1 MPDQAQH
8 DKRPHLVLSDTS
20 NTKAFTSH
28 SAKGGGPKPPPELN
42 RAQHG
47 AALRAQLQAIRATSQ
62 DLIARQQEIGLD
74 SGLGLQIQFRSQPD
88 VELAFESLQ
97 FEPGHIELLSI
108 HTEGEYTY
116 ANVFVPDGKLDHFE
130 KKITDYLEEKK
141 DKNGKARDNK
151 PLLNTIESIRA
162 AELRELWNDAPEL
175 LPSDPDEVFWWEV
188 WLPVREQR
196 DLVIGDF
203 RKLAA
208 LAGCEVSE
216 RHVTFPE
223 RTVML
228 MRGSQRQFS
237 QSVLTLNCVAELRR
251 AKETAELFDGMDA
264 EGQQQW
270 TDELL
275 ARTNFPPHQDDVPR
289 VCLIDSGVNRGHP
302 LLEPLLSDADLH
314 SVEPAWGVYDEANH
328 GTGLAGIA
336 SYGDLT
342 DALAADHAIQIE
354 HLLESVKLVREE
366 GANPGS
372 NEFHADLFAEA
383 VSRPEVAAP
392 ARSRVF
398 NCAVTTDDGRDR
410 GRPSSW
416 SATVDRL
423 AADYDGAGQFPRLIV
438 LSGGNTRDFEAWA
451 DYPESLSTKHLVNDP
466 GQAWNA
472 LTVGAYTEKVE
483 TGVAG
488 ITAVAPQGG
497 PSPFTTTT
505 ATWDRAWPLK
515 PDVVFEGGN
524 VGTNALGPAGMPS
537 LNLLTTHHKPHE
549 RLFTTTN
556 ATSAASALCSRMA
569 AQLMADY
576 PQLRPETIRALIVHS
591 AEWTDAMRQM
601 YLPAHKLPTQ
611 KDFAVLIRH
620 CGWGAP
626 DMERA
631 RWSAANSLT
640 LIVED
645 ALRPYKRVN
654 GEPPKTRDMHLHAL
668 PWPKDE
674 LEALG
679 ETEVQM
685 RVTLSYFVE
694 PNPSAR
700 GTASK
705 FHYPSHRLR
714 FDVRRPLEKTEDFLA
729 RVNAAAVL
737 EEDEQA
743 VNPKDP
749 DWLLGERQRHKGSI
763 HQDVWTGTAADLA
776 SRGCLAIYPAM
787 GWWRTRPKLGRYDL
801 QARYSLLVSIR
812 TPKTD
817 VDIYNA
823 VSGQIFVPGAIET

>member
-1 MPDQAQH
+1 MLDQAQR
-8 DKRPHLVLSDTS
+8 DRRQHLVLSDTS
-20 NTKAFTSH
+20 KTKAFTSH
-28 SAKGGGPKPPPELN
+28 SAKSGGPKPPPELN

-47 AALRAQLQAIRATSQ
+47 AALRAQLQAIQATSQ
-62 DLIARQQEIGLD
+62 DLVARQQEIGLD

-88 VELAFESLQ
+88 VELAFEKLHN
-97 FEPGHIELLSI
+97 EPSHIELLSI

-116 ANVFVPDGKLDHFE
+116 ANVFVPDGMLDHFE
-130 KKITDYLEEKK
+130 NKITAYLEEKK

-162 AELRELWNDAPEL
+162 AELRELWTDAPEL

-196 DLVIGDF
+196 DLVVGDF

-208 LAGCEVSE
+208 LAGCEVSQH
-216 RHVTFPE
+216 HVDFPE
-223 RTVML
+223 RTVIL
-228 MRGSQRQFS
+228 MHGSQRRFS

-251 AKETAELFDGMDA
+251 AKETAELFDGMNA
-264 EGQQQW
+264 EEQQQW
-270 TDELL
+270 KDELL
-275 ARTNFPPHQDDVPR
+275 ARTTFPPHPDDVPR
-289 VCLIDSGVNRGHP
+289 VCLLDSGVNRGHP
-302 LLEPLLSDADLH
+302 LLEPLLSEADLH
-314 SVEPAWGVYDEANH
+314 SVEPAWGAHDEANH

-336 SYGDLT
+336 GYGDLT
-342 DALAADHAIQIE
+342 DALAADHSIQVE
-354 HLLESVKLVREE
+354 HLLESVKLVRGE
-366 GANPGS
+366 GANLGS
-372 NEFHADLFAEA
+372 NEFHANLFAEA

-398 NCAVTTDDGRDR
+398 NCAVTADDDRDR

-438 LSGGNTRDFEAWA
+438 LSAGNTRDFDAWA
-451 DYPESLSTKHLVNDP
+451 DYPASLSTKHLVNDP

-483 TGVAG
+483 TGVAE
-488 ITAVAPQGG
+488 ITPIAPLGG

-537 LNLLTTHHKPHE
+537 LNLLTTHHKPIEH
-549 RLFTTTN
+549 LFTTTN

-569 AQLMADY
+569 AQLMVAY

-601 YLPAHKLPTQ
+601 YPPATKN
-611 KDFAVLIRH
+611 DYANLIRH
-620 CGWGAP
+620 CGWGVP
-626 DMERA
+626 DLERA

-645 ALRPYKRVN
+645 ALYPYKKIK
-654 GEPPKTRDMHLHAL
+654 GEGIKTRDMHLHAL

-679 ETEVQM
+679 EVKVRM
-685 RVTLSYFVE
+685 RVTLSYFIE

-714 FDVRRPLEKTEDFLA
+714 FDARRPLESTPDFLA
-729 RVNAAAVL
+729 RVNAAAAL
-737 EEDEQA
+737 EEDEQS

-749 DWLLGERQRHKGSI
+749 DWWLGNQQRHKGSL

-776 SRGCLAIYPAM
+776 SRGYLAVYPAM
-787 GWWRTRPKLGRYDL
+787 GWWRTRPKLERYDL
-801 QARYSLLVSIR
+801 PARYSLIVSIR
-812 TPKTD
+812 TPETD

-823 VSGQIFVPGAIET
+823 VAAQIPVPVAIET

>member
-1 MPDQAQH
+1 MPDQAQRNR
-8 DKRPHLVLSDTS
+8 RPHLVLSDTS
-20 NTKAFTSH
+20 QTKAFTSH
-28 SAKGGGPKPPPELN
+28 SAKSGGPKPPPELN

-47 AALRAQLQAIRATSQ
+47 TALRAQLQAIQVTSQ
-62 DLIARQQEIGLD
+62 DLITRQQEIGLD

-88 VELAFESLQ
+88 VELAFEKLHNETS
-97 FEPGHIELLSI
+97 HIELLSI

-130 KKITDYLEEKK
+130 KKIAAYLEEKK
-141 DKNGKARDNK
+141 DKNDKARDNR
-151 PLLNTIESIRA
+151 PLLDTIESIRT
-162 AELRELWNDAPEL
+162 AELRELWTDDPEL
-175 LPSDPDEVFWWEV
+175 LSSDPDEVFWWEV

-203 RKLAA
+203 RKLATR
-208 LAGCEVSE
+208 AGCDVGQHHVS
-216 RHVTFPE
+216 FPE

-237 QSVLTLNCVAELRR
+237 QSVMTLNCVAELRR
-251 AKETAELFDGMDA
+251 AKETAELFDGMNV
-264 EGQQQW
+264 EEQQQW
-270 TDELL
+270 KDELL
-275 ARTNFPPHQDDVPR
+275 ARTTFPPHQDDVPR
-289 VCLIDSGVNRGHP
+289 VCLLDSGVNRGHP
-302 LLEPLLSDADLH
+302 LLEPLLSEADLH
-314 SVEPAWGVYDEANH
+314 SVEPAWGGHDEANH

-336 SYGDLT
+336 GYGDLT
-342 DALAADHAIQIE
+342 DALATDHSIQVE

-398 NCAVTTDDGRDR
+398 NCAVTTDDDRDR

-438 LSGGNTRDFEAWA
+438 LSAGNTRDFDAWA
-451 DYPESLSTKHLVNDP
+451 DYPASLSTKHLVNDP

-472 LTVGAYTEKVE
+472 LTVGAYTEKVG
-483 TGVAG
+483 TGVAE
-488 ITAVAPQGG
+488 ITPIAPPGG

-537 LNLLTTHHKPHE
+537 LNLLTTHHKPIE

-569 AQLMADY
+569 AQLMAAY

-601 YLPAHKLPTQ
+601 YPPATKNDYAH
-611 KDFAVLIRH
+611 LIRH
-620 CGWGAP
+620 CGWGVP
-626 DMERA
+626 DLERA

-645 ALRPYKRVN
+645 KLHPYRKEGSN
-654 GEPPKTRDMHLHAL
+654 IKTRDMHLHAL

-679 ETEVQM
+679 EAKVRM
-685 RVTLSYFVE
+685 RVTLSYFIE

-714 FDVRRPLEKTEDFLA
+714 FDVRRPLESTLDFLA
-729 RVNAAAVL
+729 RVNAAAAL

-743 VNPKDP
+743 INPKDP
-749 DWLLGERQRHKGSI
+749 DWWLGNQQRHKGSL

-776 SRGCLAIYPAM
+776 SRGYLAVYPAM
-787 GWWRTRPKLGRYDL
+787 GWWRTRPKLDRYDL
-801 QARYSLLVSIR
+801 PARYSLIVSIR
-812 TPKTD
+812 TPETD
-817 VDIYNA
+817 VDIYTA
-823 VSGQIFVPGAIET
+823 VAAQIPVPVAIET

>member
-1 MPDQAQH
+1 MPDQAQR
-8 DKRPHLVLSDTS
+8 DRRPHLILSDTS
-20 NTKAFTSH
+20 QTKAFTSH
-28 SAKGGGPKPPPELN
+28 SAKSGGPKPPPELN

-47 AALRAQLQAIRATSQ
+47 IALRAQLQAIQATSQ

-88 VELAFESLQ
+88 VELAFEKLHNETS
-97 FEPGHIELLSI
+97 HIELLSI

-130 KKITDYLEEKK
+130 KKIAAYLEEKK
-141 DKNGKARDNK
+141 DKNGKAMDNR
-151 PLLNTIESIRA
+151 PLLDTIESIRA
-162 AELRELWNDAPEL
+162 AELRELWTDAPEL

-203 RKLAA
+203 RKLAT
-208 LAGCEVSE
+208 LAGCEVSQH
-216 RHVTFPE
+216 HVAFPE

-228 MRGSQRQFS
+228 MHGSQRRFS

-251 AKETAELFDGMDA
+251 AKETAELFDGMNA
-264 EGQQQW
+264 EEQLQW
-270 TDELL
+270 KDELL
-275 ARTNFPPHQDDVPR
+275 ARTIFPPHQDDVPR
-289 VCLIDSGVNRGHP
+289 VCLLDSGVNRGHP
-302 LLEPLLSDADLH
+302 LLEPLLSEADLH
-314 SVEPAWGVYDEANH
+314 SVEPTWGEHDEANH

-336 SYGDLT
+336 GYGDLT
-342 DALAADHAIQIE
+342 DALAADHSIQVG

-366 GANPGS
+366 GENPGS

-398 NCAVTTDDGRDR
+398 NCAVTTDDNRDR

-438 LSGGNTRDFEAWA
+438 LSAGNTRDFDAWA
-451 DYPESLSTKHLVNDP
+451 DYPASLSTKHLVNDP

-483 TGVAG
+483 TGVAEVTP
-488 ITAVAPQGG
+488 IAPLGG

-524 VGTNALGPAGMPS
+524 VGTTVLGPAGMPS
-537 LNLLTTHHKPHE
+537 LNLLTTHHKPIE

-569 AQLMADY
+569 AQLMAAY

-591 AEWTDAMRQM
+591 AEWTDAMRQI
-601 YLPAHKLPTQ
+601 YPPATKT
-611 KDFAVLIRH
+611 DYANLIRH
-620 CGWGAP
+620 CGWGVP
-626 DMERA
+626 DLERA

-645 ALRPYKRVN
+645 MLHPYRKEGSN
-654 GEPPKTRDMHLHAL
+654 IKTHDMHLHAL

-679 ETEVQM
+679 EAKVQM
-685 RVTLSYFVE
+685 RVTLSYFIE

-714 FDVRRPLEKTEDFLA
+714 FDVRRPLESTPDFLA
-729 RVNAAAVL
+729 RVNAAAVM

-743 VNPKDP
+743 ANPKDP
-749 DWLLGERQRHKGSI
+749 DWWLGNQQRHKGSL

-776 SRGCLAIYPAM
+776 SRGYLAVYPAM
-787 GWWRTRPKLGRYDL
+787 GWWRTRPKQERYDL
-801 QARYSLLVSIR
+801 PARYSLIVSIR
-812 TPKTD
+812 TPETN

-823 VSGQIFVPGAIET
+823 VAAQIPAPVAIET